1 LRIGSSPG
9 LNKALT
15 LFKELLL
22 PVLLLFSAHPCGID
36 WACFIDEAGRSV
48 VLKNA
53 CIIVVIIVI
62 VIVTNLRPQGRSLQ
76 SVQNL
81 LTYKPKAS
89 SKENQRN
96 DKATK

>member
-53 CIIVVIIVI
+53 CIIVVII
-62 VIVTNLRPQGRSLQ
+62 IVTNLRPQGMSLQ

-96 DKATK
+96 NKATK

>member
-36 WACFIDEAGRSV
+36 WVCFIDEAGRSV
-48 VLKNA
+48 VLKND
-53 CIIVVIIVI
+53 CIIVVI
-62 VIVTNLRPQGRSLQ
+62 IVTNLRPQGRSLQ

>member
-53 CIIVVIIVI
+53 RIIVVII

-81 LTYKPKAS
+81 LTYKPKVS